1 MFTRIK
7 GGGCC
12 FGAVFQ
18 VVVMRERGYSA
29 EVCSSGV
36 DFFMKVRSTAHTL
49 YLSDGNTESAKCCVV
64 VWGFFYSL
72 KDDEEDKHVKGPFK
86 IFLNPVTQVVICV
99 LEPLASRTGSEV
111 NGFKRLRLSQQC

>member
-1 MFTRIK
+1 
-7 GGGCC
+7 
-12 FGAVFQ
+12 
-18 VVVMRERGYSA
+18 MRERGYSA

-72 KDDEEDKHVKGPFK
+72 KDDEEDKHVKDIFK
-86 IFLNPVTQVVICV
+86 PSHTSGHLCV
-99 LEPLASRTGSEV
+99 RAISEPHRQRSEWI
-111 NGFKRLRLSQQC
+111 